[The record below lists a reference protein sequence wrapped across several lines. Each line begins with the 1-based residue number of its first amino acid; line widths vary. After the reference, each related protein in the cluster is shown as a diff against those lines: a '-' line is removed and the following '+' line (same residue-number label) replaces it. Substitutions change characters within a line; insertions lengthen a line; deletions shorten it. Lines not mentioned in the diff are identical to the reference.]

1 MAFPLV
7 VSLTVITISRRSSE
21 KKNRLT
27 NTILIISCTAIAL
40 DKYGHSTT
48 FNIII
53 FHFVLAG
60 DRIIFTKKSHEL

>member
-7 VSLTVITISRRSSE
+7 VSLTVIIISRRSSSG
-21 KKNRLT
+21 KKT
-27 NTILIISCTAIAL
+27 EIISCTAIAL

-60 DRIIFTKKSHEL
+60 DRIIFTKKVMNCEEK